1 MKHSGWQVWCMGVVV
16 GAACVVPCA
25 AQEYLVAGFFSDAVH
40 RYDWELGLSIG
51 ALETGVGLDGALC
64 VRYGPD
70 GKLYVASEGS
80 NSVQRYDALTGAF
93 IDEFVAPGSGGL
105 DGPTSLAWGADGH
118 LYVASFNSDSVLKF
132 DGGTGDPLGVFVDPG
147 DGGLNGPDNGTTFGP
162 DGTLYV
168 PSYWN
173 NRVLMYDGLTGD
185 FIGTFVASIGRPRVL
200 VFDAGY
206 VYITSETAD
215 AVKRYRLRTGEF
227 VDDFVAGGSGGLDT
241 PVGMTFGHDGHLY
254 VTSVPSD
261 SVLRFD
267 GATGDFIDTFIPP
280 GQGGLDGPTFILARG
295 GNGVDC
301 DRIAGLKLK
310 CRDSVLR
317 ATVRST
323 LPEGTILTIKHQDE
337 SCTAEVS
344 ARGKA
349 KCRFDVAPGEHE
361 VWVGECPR
369 WRGTAVCE

>member
-1 MKHSGWQVWCMGVVV
+1 MRHSGWQACCV
-16 GAACVVPCA
+16 GAAFGVACSAPSG

-40 RYDWELGLSIG
+40 RYDWESGLSTG

-80 NSVQRYDALTGAF
+80 NSVQRYDALTGDF

-118 LYVASFNSDSVLKF
+118 LYVASFNSDAVLKF
-132 DGGTGDPLGVFVDPG
+132 DGTTGDPLGVFVDPG

-162 DGTLYV
+162 DGVLYV

-185 FIGTFVASIGRPRVL
+185 FLGTFVASIGRPRVL

-254 VTSVPSD
+254 VTSVPGD
-261 SVLRFD
+261 SVLRYD
-267 GATGDFIDTFIPP
+267 GMTGDFIDTFIPS

-310 CRDSVLR
+310 CRDGVLR
-317 ATVRST
+317 ATVRTT
-323 LPEGTILTIKHQDE
+323 LREGTTLVLKDGDE
-337 SCTAEVS
+337 ACDVTVNG
-344 ARGKA
+344 RGKA
-349 KCRFDVAPGEHE
+349 KGRLPGGTGAH
-361 VWVGECPR
+361 VVHVSECPAR
-369 WRGTAVCE
+369 RAMIECG